1 MVKFIKEMNKKVAV
15 LTFLLLLTEKDAKAL
30 DCEAEVA
37 GTREILRRKTS
48 ADRQV
53 EVFSKA
59 QRGGA
64 SRQEALRQ
72 VVEFLID
79 ETARGVV

>member
-1 MVKFIKEMNKKVAV
+1 
-15 LTFLLLLTEKDAKAL
+15 
-30 DCEAEVA
+30 VA
-37 GTREILRRKTS
+37 GTREILKRKTS

-53 EVFSKA
+53 EVFNKA
-59 QRGGA
+59 QRSGA

-79 ETARGVV
+79 ETARGVT